1 MTGGPVGASYRGS
14 RYAGA
19 SSWSL
24 RVAPPPWG
32 WSGVKSNWGSPAT
45 RGLLKII
52 SGTGI
57 GQAVA
62 LLSAPV
68 ISRLFPPETY
78 GPFAVVNALVLP
90 LAVIAALRYDSARS
104 SGRPRRSR
112 AGDTWPVY
120 CSRPWGCRDCSG
132 GDLGAG
138 VGRWPAANTRGRGL
152 PRWVPVVASL
162 MGLFVVLN
170 QLAVR
175 LRLYAAIARRNILL
189 AVSTTGFQVVAGLL
203 GLGAHGLV
211 GGLAFGQAVGVVAL
225 ASSLRVSLRS
235 RVSGRDLRR
244 VATRF
249 RSLPLLM
256 APSGLLNALGLQL
269 PVLLAST
276 LFGVQVAGWLGMTQ
290 RVSCSLSLCSGLLSP
305 KSFSASSPRRRGQAV
320 LSCRSSFLPRPRS

>member
-1 MTGGPVGASYRGS
+1 M
-14 RYAGA
+14 
-19 SSWSL
+19 
-24 RVAPPPWG
+24 
-32 WSGVKSNWGSPAT
+32 KSNWGSPAT

-90 LAVIAALRYDSARS
+90 LAVIAALRYELAI
-104 SGRPRRSR
+104 
-112 AGDTWPVY
+112 PV
-120 CSRPWGCRDCSG
+120 PVDDRDVHALVT
-132 GDLGAG
+132 LGLCIAVGLG
-138 VGRWPAANTRGRGL
+138 VVGTAVVAIWAPALVDGLRLTPAAEDYL
-152 PRWVPVVASL
+152 IWVPVVASL

-211 GGLAFGQAVGVVAL
+211 GGLAFGQAVRVVAL

-290 RVSCSLSLCSGLLSP
+290 RVLLLP
-305 KSFSASSPRRRGQAV
+305 VALFGIAVAQVFLGEFAARRGQAV